1 MNEAYISLGSNMGDK
16 EETLRHAVQLLQQH
30 PAIMVVKLSSIYETD
45 PVGYTDQ
52 DVFLNMVILVHTPLA
67 AQELLEEC
75 QKVEQALKRVRV
87 IRWGPRTIDLDI
99 LLYNHD
105 NIETETLI
113 VPHTRMHERAFVLV
127 PLVEIAP
134 ELKHPTIG
142 VAFQALL
149 EQVGKEGVRRWK
161 IATDLSGFIL
171 SKGSKDSLS

>member
-1 MNEAYISLGSNMGDK
+1 MNEVYISLGSNMGDK

-30 PAIMVVKLSSIYETD
+30 EEIKVVKLSSIYETD

-52 DVFLNMVILVHTPLA
+52 DLFLNMVILVHTTLS

-75 QKVEQALKRVRV
+75 QKVEQVLKRIRI

-105 NIETETLI
+105 NIETETLV
-113 VPHTRMHERAFVLV
+113 VPHVRMHERAFVLV

-134 ELKHPTIG
+134 NLKYPPTGI
-142 VAFQALL
+142 ALQVML
-149 EQVGKEGVRRWK
+149 EQVGKEGVRQWK
-161 IATDLSGFIL
+161 KVTGVSEFVLSEN
-171 SKGSKDSLS
+171 